1 MILLMITKI
10 KPVPSYTVNHGVG
23 TLNSPSSIGYDQ
35 KNCYLVVDMDYS
47 LKNYQTGQIWKYR
60 ARDGEAASQIVIINS
75 TSVPGCGEI
84 YSVAVEGVKLKN
96 PWIVGGIQTNL
107 PHAPVSA
114 GCLDLSV
121 LELTG
126 IRPSPL
132 EEYGDAFQEWKRP
145 FDRGEAGVFT
155 ISIAEILDYVEAAIN
170 HGTIIDSENLP
181 SNSD

>member
-1 MILLMITKI
+1 MIE
-10 KPVPSYTVNHGVG
+10 
-23 TLNSPSSIGYDQ
+23 
-35 KNCYLVVDMDYS
+35 KNCCMVIDMGS
-47 LKNYQTGQIWKYR
+47 TLKNYQTGQIWKYR
-60 ARDGEAASQIVIINS
+60 ARDGEAESQLVIINS

-121 LELTG
+121 LELIG

-132 EEYGDAFQEWKRP
+132 EEYGDAFQEWKQP

-155 ISIAEILDYVEAAIN
+155 IPIAEILNCVEEAVN
-170 HGTIIDSENLP
+170 HGTIIDNEEF
-181 SNSD
+181 